1 MARITREKRSIGLG
15 KLSLY
20 DLLIVAKRK
29 GIFIPESERDNYSY
43 VLESILDLEDSK
55 EVASCLVEIV

>member
-1 MARITREKRSIGLG
+1 MARVTREKRSIGLG

-20 DLLIVAKRK
+20 DLRIVAKRK

-43 VLESILDLEDSK
+43 VLESILGLEDSK
-55 EVASCLVEIV
+55 EVASCLVKIV